1 MILREKYTKFVKLNN
16 LSGAIIFFANEKFE
30 IKNINNFLS
39 TSQKDLFKKNQ
50 KKNSKKKNIFTFDLN
65 HNQKI
70 IVFSVKKKK

>member
-50 KKNSKKKNIFTFDLN
+50 KKK
-65 HNQKI
+65 
-70 IVFSVKKKK
+70 